1 MSAIRLF
8 PAADNE
14 DIPVSVAEV
23 IKRYLDEKEFQNESG
38 AYTDKSLSRAKYYL
52 DDFADK
58 YGTRPLDQ
66 CHRNDLI
73 KWLAGHKTWRATAT
87 RHDAVGSIVT
97 AFHWAEDELGIRSPF
112 RRPKFLGPPVQP
124 RPAIRPEEYQAMRLL
139 LRRAKTNRG
148 RRARTR
154 EAFRVALAFLW
165 KTGCRTSEMRNAEWR
180 EIDWIRGVL
189 VLSQHKTVAK
199 SGESRMIPVRRVLP
213 LLRWLKKRRRD
224 GQAKIFVNSIGKPW
238 TCDRFAKE
246 FRRFASIAGVR
257 EEVSAY
263 CLRHSLCVRLLE
275 KGASDRATADVL
287 GHSST
292 KFISW
297 YGRTTRTMADHL
309 NNVLGKDKHHGKKP

>member
-38 AYTDKSLSRAKYYL
+38 AYTDKSLARAKYYL
-52 DDFADK
+52 DDFSEK

-165 KTGCRTSEMRNAEWR
+165 KTGCRTSEMRSAEWR

-189 VLSQHKTVAK
+189 VMSQHKTVAK
-199 SGESRMIPVRRVLP
+199 SEDDSRSSRAALAPLAEETTPRRASKNLRQQHRQAVDLRPLRQRVSPVRLDC
-213 LLRWLKKRRRD
+213 RR
-224 GQAKIFVNSIGKPW
+224 
-238 TCDRFAKE
+238 
-246 FRRFASIAGVR
+246 AGG
-257 EEVSAY
+257 SF
-263 CLRHSLCVRLLE
+263 RLLPSPF
-275 KGASDRATADVL
+275 ALRPA
-287 GHSST
+287 
-292 KFISW
+292 
-297 YGRTTRTMADHL
+297 
-309 NNVLGKDKHHGKKP
+309 LGKRGL